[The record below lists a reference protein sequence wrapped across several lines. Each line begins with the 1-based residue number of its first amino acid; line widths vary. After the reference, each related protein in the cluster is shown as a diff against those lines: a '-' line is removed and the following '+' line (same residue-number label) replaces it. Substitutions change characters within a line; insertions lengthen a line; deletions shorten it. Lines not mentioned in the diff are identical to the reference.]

1 MSLQKVSNFS
11 AGLPAGGGVS
21 FSGVSVGGGV
31 VSVGAVVPPPV
42 DGGVVSVVGVVSVS
56 DDGGSC
62 GVVCGI
68 VSSGGLAGG
77 SELSLPQPAGSAAQ
91 TSARRTAS
99 ARRRAAG
106 DRSAG
111 SR

>member
-1 MSLQKVSNFS
+1 LSLQKVSNFS

-21 FSGVSVGGGV
+21 FWGVSGGGV

-42 DGGVVSVVGVVSVS
+42 EGGVVSVVGVVSVS
-56 DDGGSC
+56 DGGGDC

-91 TSARRTAS
+91 TSATATAS
-99 ARRRAAG
+99 ARRRASC
-106 DRSAG
+106 DRSAC

>member
-1 MSLQKVSNFS
+1 LSLQKVSNFS

-21 FSGVSVGGGV
+21 FCGVSVGGV

-42 DGGVVSVVGVVSVS
+42 GGGVVSVVGVVSVS
-56 DDGGSC
+56 DGGGDC

-91 TSARRTAS
+91 TSATATAS
-99 ARRRAAG
+99 ARRRASC
-106 DRSAG
+106 DRSAC